1 MCLLGDN
8 VQYRLLGD
16 KGCNFIMNLSS
27 GDPQPIISN
36 VALGPSALGPSL
48 SLPAQRRQLWISS
61 LKVGC
66 PAPTRLSAD
75 PRHLGQHL
83 FHGRSLHSLLLHHL
97 LHQVMSDASVDGPL
111 LETDRLCLWNT
122 PGTLRH
128 RTLVA
133 ELPSILVHCLALKV
147 QGRQWR
153 WTGRDCR
160 DRQSSGCAAASGQ
173 NQSLDFFLLSPRTK
187 DNYAPEVKDKIEI
200 LG

>member
-1 MCLLGDN
+1 MTYC
-8 VQYRLLGD
+8 
-16 KGCNFIMNLSS
+16 K
-27 GDPQPIISN
+27 P
-36 VALGPSALGPSL
+36 
-48 SLPAQRRQLWISS
+48 LPARASEGPARDSTHPCLCRRRGGSFGS
-61 LKVGC
+61 LLLRAAVGC

-75 PRHLGQHL
+75 LRHLGQHL

-97 LHQVMSDASVDGPL
+97 LHKVMSDASVDGPL

-133 ELPSILVHCLALKV
+133 ELPSILVHCSLALKV
-147 QGRQWR
+147 LVALAKVGN
-153 WTGRDCR
+153 GGELADCR

>member
-1 MCLLGDN
+1 MT
-8 VQYRLLGD
+8 YR
-16 KGCNFIMNLSS
+16 K
-27 GDPQPIISN
+27 P
-36 VALGPSALGPSL
+36 
-48 SLPAQRRQLWISS
+48 LPARASEGPAKDSTHPCLCRRRGGSCGSLLWRAA
-61 LKVGC
+61 VGC

>member
-1 MCLLGDN
+1 MPW
-8 VQYRLLGD
+8 
-16 KGCNFIMNLSS
+16 NFWKITYCK
-27 GDPQPIISN
+27 P
-36 VALGPSALGPSL
+36 
-48 SLPAQRRQLWISS
+48 LPARASEGPARDSTHPCLCRRRGGSFGS
-61 LKVGC
+61 LLLRAAVGC

-75 PRHLGQHL
+75 LRHLGQHL

-111 LETDRLCLWNT
+111 LETSALPLKYSWDT
-122 PGTLRH
+122 PAPDTCSWTSFHTRP
-128 RTLVA
+128 
-133 ELPSILVHCLALKV
+133 LPYPQSPCCPR
-147 QGRQWR
+147 QGRQRR

-187 DNYAPEVKDKIEI
+187 DNYAPEVKDKMEI

>member
-1 MCLLGDN
+1 MPRNFSTNQNWIKWLIVHLYLPELPR
-8 VQYRLLGD
+8 VQRE
-16 KGCNFIMNLSS
+16 I
-27 GDPQPIISN
+27 QPIL
-36 VALGPSALGPSL
+36 VFAGAEEAVVGSL
-48 SLPAQRRQLWISS
+48 LWRAA
-61 LKVGC
+61 VGC

-75 PRHLGQHL
+75 LRHLGQHL

-173 NQSLDFFLLSPRTK
+173 NQSLDFFPLSPRTK
-187 DNYAPEVKDKIEI
+187 DNYPPEVKDKMEI

>member
-1 MCLLGDN
+1 MPQNFSTNQNWIKWLIVNLYLPELPR
-8 VQYRLLGD
+8 VQRE
-16 KGCNFIMNLSS
+16 I
-27 GDPQPIISN
+27 QPIL
-36 VALGPSALGPSL
+36 VFAGAEEAVVGSL
-48 SLPAQRRQLWISS
+48 LWRAA
-61 LKVGC
+61 VDC

-75 PRHLGQHL
+75 LRHLGQHL

-111 LETDRLCLWNT
+111 LETSALPLKYSWDT
-122 PGTLRH
+122 PAPDTCSWTSFHTRP
-128 RTLVA
+128 
-133 ELPSILVHCLALKV
+133 LPYPQSPCCPR

-187 DNYAPEVKDKIEI
+187 DNYAPEVKDKMEI